1 MFNQE
6 ELRRY
11 NRHIILPEF
20 GINRQEKLKEAKV
33 LVIGAGGLGC
43 PVLLYLATAGI
54 GNITIIDPDTIDI
67 SNLQRQV
74 LYTHND
80 IGKHKATVAA
90 QKLIEI
96 NKHISVNAI
105 VDQLG
110 KQNAIELISQHDLV
124 IDGSDNF
131 STRYLVNDACV
142 ITQKP
147 LVFGSIFKFE
157 GQVSVFNFNNGP
169 TYRCVYPEPPSEGE
183 VPSCSEIG
191 VIGVLPGIIGV
202 LQATEAIKIITGIGE
217 PLSGKLL
224 LYDALTNSQIIIE
237 LQKNSEIVITDLMD
251 DYDQFCGVKQIQI
264 PQDGELSPQDAL
276 NLITNHKVQIIDV
289 RETWEYDI
297 CKIEDAVLITLNTL
311 PLNLHKIDAK
321 IPKLVYCHH
330 GIRSRNAIEYLQSQ
344 GLTQLFNLKGG
355 IDLWA
360 KEISTEMSQY

>member
-1 MFNQE
+1 MLNQE
-6 ELRRY
+6 ELQRY

-43 PVLLYLATAGI
+43 PVLLYLSTAGV
-54 GNITIIDPDTIDI
+54 GHITIIDPDKIDI
-67 SNLQRQV
+67 SNLQRQI
-74 LYTHND
+74 LYTHSD
-80 IGKHKATVAA
+80 IGKHKAIVAA
-90 QKLIEI
+90 EKLREI
-96 NKHISVNAI
+96 NKYISINAI
-105 VDQLG
+105 IDQIN
-110 KQNAIELISQHDLV
+110 KHNAVELISQHDLI

-142 ITQKP
+142 IAQKP

-157 GQVSVFNFNNGP
+157 GQVSVFNHNNGP
-169 TYRCVYPEPPSEGE
+169 TYRCIYPEPPAEGE
-183 VPSCSEIG
+183 VLSCSEIG

-237 LQKNSEIVITDLMD
+237 LQKNTSIIITELMD
-251 DYDQFCGVKQIQI
+251 DYDQFCGIKQIQT
-264 PQDGELSPQDAL
+264 PLDGELRPLDAL

-297 CKIEDAVLITLNTL
+297 CKIDDAVLITLNTL
-311 PLNLHKIDAK
+311 PQNLHKIDPK

-330 GIRSRNAIEYLQSQ
+330 GIRSRNAIQYLQSQ
-344 GLTQLFNLKGG
+344 GFSQLFNLKGG

-360 KEISTEMSQY
+360 KEITPEMIQY

>member
-1 MFNQE
+1 MLNKE
-6 ELRRY
+6 ELKRY

-43 PVLLYLATAGI
+43 PVLLYLATAGV

-80 IGKHKATVAA
+80 IGKYKATVAA
-90 QKLIEI
+90 EKLLEI
-96 NKHISVNAI
+96 NKYISVDAI

-147 LVFGSIFKFE
+147 LIFGSIFKFE
-157 GQVSVFNFNNGP
+157 GQVSVFNYNNGP
-169 TYRCVYPEPPSEGE
+169 TYRCIYPEPPAEGE

-264 PQDGELSPQDAL
+264 PQDGELSPQDVL

-297 CKIEDAVLITLNTL
+297 CKIDDSVLITLNTL
-311 PLNLHKIDAK
+311 AQNLHKIDTQ

-330 GIRSRNAIEYLQSQ
+330 GIRSRNAIEYLKSQ
-344 GLTQLFNLKGG
+344 GFTQLFNLKGG

-360 KEISTEMSQY
+360 KEISIEMSQY